1 MSLAELVIVS
11 VTVEGRSRDYNISR
25 RVKGRRP
32 VPASS
37 HGGHQG
43 LGRGVDDEQVAV
55 IGVAVIGVGLAVGA
69 QQQSRAVRWPKRHR
83 MCSLVR
89 ESLSRTGIL
98 IRASTLWML
107 VSSTVAPKP

>member
-37 HGGHQG
+37 P
-43 LGRGVDDEQVAV
+43 R
-55 IGVAVIGVGLAVGA
+55 
-69 QQQSRAVRWPKRHR
+69 
-83 MCSLVR
+83 
-89 ESLSRTGIL
+89 
-98 IRASTLWML
+98 
-107 VSSTVAPKP
+107 